1 LQYVAVLLL
10 YMAVKLHPACG
21 KLLFSLADLAVGQ
34 AIELIL
40 KSQSIAPRH
49 TLTCAA
55 LWLLNPVAVNISTR
69 GSCDALTAALV
80 LLAAKGASGTQCQ
93 CSYVLLLL
101 LQLCATCSVDGR
113 QHY

>member
-1 LQYVAVLLL
+1 LQSVAVLLL

-40 KSQSIAPRH
+40 KSQGIAPRH
-49 TLTCAA
+49 TLKCAA
-55 LWLLNPVAVNISTR
+55 LWLLNPVAANISTR

-80 LLAAKGASGTQCQ
+80 LLAAKGASGTQ
-93 CSYVLLLL
+93 
-101 LQLCATCSVDGR
+101 R
-113 QHY
+113 